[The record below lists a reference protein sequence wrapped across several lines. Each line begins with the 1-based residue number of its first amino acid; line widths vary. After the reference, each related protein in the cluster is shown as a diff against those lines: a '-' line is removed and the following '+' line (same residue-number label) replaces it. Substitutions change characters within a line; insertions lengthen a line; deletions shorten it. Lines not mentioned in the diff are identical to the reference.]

1 MLAISLK
8 FPAKRFHATP
18 WGRQVN
24 EGAVEWPPSPW
35 RLLRAIVATWYHK
48 FPEVAQEDVQT
59 LVDKL
64 STPPK
69 FRLPPAS
76 QGHTR
81 HYMPLVNDD
90 RTKVF
95 DTFVAINPDDEVLAV
110 WPDVE
115 LAVEQRQLLD
125 QILKA
130 MSYFGRAE
138 SWVLAEVVIATDDT
152 DVRPLE
158 LGLEPEDPDAYELVR
173 TLVPALPEE
182 YQVWQ
187 AEIRKQH
194 RERRLEELLTAAK
207 AKNKAT
213 DKVKLATKDE
223 QAIDAK
229 IPATLFEALHADTSE
244 LRRDGWSQPPGTRWI
259 NYTRPVD
266 AFAPR
271 LRKASRRDDD
281 RQLPTVARFAI
292 CGKVRPLLTEAILI
306 GEQVRSVLM
315 GCSRRV
321 SRDDNAAP
329 VFSGKDQ
336 HGGPVNNGH
345 RHAHYLFEAI
355 DDHGRVSHLTVY
367 APMGFS
373 FEDQKALAGLTQSGT
388 WGKGGYELRY
398 IKLGVG
404 FPSDFGGQN
413 EVAGQSKL
421 LDCSSTWV
429 SKTPFVP
436 TRHLGRTA
444 NIGLVEVAQS
454 PKLQAALI
462 EAVRKEL
469 LQRTELADYASHV
482 LIEPILDIKQAGIN
496 LGGHFTSW
504 LKFRR
509 ERVKGNGKAA
519 GFHGFGFRLHFRDA
533 TGHPKAITGPIA
545 LGYGCHFGLGAFT
558 AESK

>member
-48 FPEVAQEDVQT
+48 FPEVTQENVQN

-64 STPPK
+64 AAPPM

-95 DTFVAINPDDEVLAV
+95 DTFVAINPDDEVMAI
-110 WPDVE
+110 WPEVE
-115 LAVEQRQLLD
+115 LSVDQRRLLD

-138 SWVLAEVVIATDDT
+138 SWVIAEVTTAIGDA
-152 DVRPLE
+152 DVKPLA
-158 LGLEPEDPDAYELVR
+158 LGIDPPNAYELVR
-173 TLVPALPEE
+173 TLAPAVPEE

-194 RERRLEELLTAAK
+194 RERRLEELMTVAK
-207 AKNKAT
+207 SKNKAT
-213 DKVKLATKDE
+213 DKVKLTSKDE

-229 IPATLFEALHADTSE
+229 IPATLFDALHADTSE
-244 LRRDGWSQPPGTRWI
+244 LRKDGWNQPPGTRWI
-259 NYTRPVD
+259 NYTRPID
-266 AFAPR
+266 AFASQ
-271 LRKASRRDDD
+271 LRKAPRRNDN

-292 CGKVRPLLTEAILI
+292 CGQVRPLLTDAILI

-315 GCSRRV
+315 GCSKRV
-321 SRDDNAAP
+321 GADENAAP
-329 VFSGKDQ
+329 VFSGKDE
-336 HGGPVNNGH
+336 HGGPINNGH
-345 RHAHYLFEAI
+345 RHAHYLCEAI

-373 FEDQKALAGLTQSGT
+373 VEDQKALTGLTHSGT
-388 WGKGGYELRY
+388 WGKGGYDLRY

-413 EVAGQSKL
+413 EVAGQSRI

-429 SKTPFVP
+429 SRTPFVP
-436 TRHLGRTA
+436 TRHLGRSA

-462 EAVRKEL
+462 DAVRKEL
-469 LQRTELADYASHV
+469 SQRAEFADCATNV
-482 LIEPILDIKQAGIN
+482 LIEPILDIKQAGIY

-509 ERVKGNGKAA
+509 ERVKGNGKSA
-519 GFHGFGFRLHFRDA
+519 GFHGFGIRLHFRDS
-533 TGHPKAITGPIA
+533 TGQPKAVTGPVA
-545 LGYGCHFGLGAFT
+545 LGYGCHFGLGTFV